1 MVYRRNRREASQI
14 GKLLVIP
21 PPGTVDQVVFTG
33 GSEHLW
39 TNRSQEYQKQIQ
51 MDMTLVSELS
61 DFKSRAQGWGREN
74 GKKRRDFGGG
84 RKGKAGLKWEAKGTE
99 VGGYGICPVER
110 MIRALVELMMKQRD
124 EKNTGN

>member
-1 MVYRRNRREASQI
+1 MGERKWEEAER
-14 GKLLVIP
+14 
-21 PPGTVDQVVFTG
+21 F
-33 GSEHLW
+33 W
-39 TNRSQEYQKQIQ
+39 
-51 MDMTLVSELS
+51 
-61 DFKSRAQGWGREN
+61 
-74 GKKRRDFGGG
+74 GG